1 MADKHSNIDLV
12 FRDGL
17 KDYEVLPPVD
27 EWNNIRASIN
37 QGKNRGYSFFGRIA
51 VVALIFASAGT
62 AMWMVNSRFSEIISK
77 NPVITLNQGNAHS
90 VTNELVSPEAETM
103 PTTLK
108 EITVISKKNQNIPAS
123 GELEILDVSKVRIAE
138 INNMTGDLSIRR
150 NTLTPLTKFNI
161 PDKTSDR
168 KVFEIKDIATD
179 VKEHE
184 KWKFGATIQPAY
196 YSKFNLSNDDAGKDY
211 INAENPAFS
220 YSGGVSFGIE
230 LSKRLSVQTGLALS
244 SLGQEID
251 GVLSFA
257 GFAKYNNS
265 KSASDFKIRTASGII
280 NTTNRDIYL
289 ADHSN
294 VSRVMTLYTMDV
306 FDPFKAD
313 LSYIGNSIMQNMKY
327 IEIPVL
333 LRYKVIDRRLDINMV
348 GGVSYN
354 ILLSN
359 SSYVESDGIKYSIG
373 STEGLS
379 PITISSSV
387 GMGMEYRLSER
398 MTFSVE
404 PLLRY
409 YITPLG
415 GLTGSNIHPY
425 SLGILSGFFYNF

>member
-265 KSASDFKIRTASGII
+265 KSASDFAIRTASGII

-387 GMGMEYRLSER
+387 GMEWN
-398 MTFSVE
+398 
-404 PLLRY
+404 
-409 YITPLG
+409 
-415 GLTGSNIHPY
+415 TGS
-425 SLGILSGFFYNF
+425 LSG